1 MPQSGG
7 IRSYQTVND
16 GTDDQ
21 FVCEQIFELEVI
33 NIFILDFIWIFPIG
47 STNSYNMDIYCFN
60 CWISSSCILLE
71 TSLVSS
77 MLLHSS

>member
-33 NIFILDFIWIFPIG
+33 NISFILDFIWIFSIG
-47 STNSYNMDIYCFN
+47 STNSYNMGIYCIN
-60 CWISSSCILLE
+60 CGISSPYILLE
-71 TSLVSS
+71 T
-77 MLLHSS
+77 

>member
-21 FVCEQIFELEVI
+21 FVCEQK
-33 NIFILDFIWIFPIG
+33 
-47 STNSYNMDIYCFN
+47 FN
-60 CWISSSCILLE
+60 
-71 TSLVSS
+71 
-77 MLLHSS
+77 

>member
-21 FVCEQIFELEVI
+21 FVCEQIFQLEVF
-33 NIFILDFIWIFPIG
+33 NIDL
-47 STNSYNMDIYCFN
+47 S
-60 CWISSSCILLE
+60 
-71 TSLVSS
+71 
-77 MLLHSS
+77 